1 MPFVTHWRNSDDSK
15 PRVLTARQQTYP
27 DRYSATGSTH
37 ESSCEHGWSSQP
49 LPGELALGLIP
60 QLPAPSRYPG
70 YRGILLSRHSVGFP
84 TVRGELPSTLP
95 RLCSPSETKLA
106 AFSAL
111 RTGNI
116 AVTSAPE
123 RFLGLTN
130 AFTTYPSSNL
140 FLTLLSVLDLQWE
153 SIKNH

>member
-1 MPFVTHWRNSDDSK
+1 MIQSPGCSQPGSRHTR
-15 PRVLTARQQTYP
+15 TA
-27 DRYSATGSTH
+27 YSATGSRH
-37 ESSCEHGWSSQP
+37 ESSGERGCSSRP

-60 QLPAPSRYPG
+60 QLPAPSR
-70 YRGILLSRHSVGFP
+70 RGIHLSRHSVGFP
-84 TVRGELPSTLP
+84 TVRGQLPSTLP

-153 SIKNH
+153 NIKNH